1 MSYLPIY
8 RVMSKQ
14 IYLLILDISAK
25 NFLKNFLLLDLPSVV
40 RKKKGMILR
49 SKANPSNNYE
59 LHEVDLANAT
69 RVQDILS
76 RSVDSMQPLMVIS
89 ECVFMYLEQNAV
101 NNLLSC
107 MSNLSEKS
115 HIMIY
120 DGIDRQDSF
129 TNTMID
135 NLQSSQSI
143 KLNLQTSESYMEN
156 LRLNGFHSNIF
167 FKSMLEI
174 YNHPDFITERD
185 RISKLMMLDDTE
197 IWDQIMSHYCFV
209 ISQNF

>member
-1 MSYLPIY
+1 
-8 RVMSKQ
+8 MSKE
-14 IYLLILDISAK
+14 IYLLILDISAEF
-25 NFLKNFLLLDLPSVV
+25 FLKKFLLLDLPSVV

-49 SKANPSNNYE
+49 SKANHSNNYE
-59 LHEVDLANAT
+59 LHEVDLENAT

-107 MSNLSEKS
+107 LSNLSEKS

-135 NLQSSQSI
+135 NLQISQSI

-174 YNHPDFITERD
+174 YNHSDFITERD